1 MTRED
6 STSRAELELGDL
18 QRLLLRLIAAPAGV
32 ADALAR
38 EPALAP
44 HGLDAIIRG
53 DERMTAAERLE
64 IYANAYFYRLLDVL
78 KEDYPLTLAALGDD
92 NFHNLIT
99 DYLLEFP
106 PTEPSIHFAGRSLA
120 QFLLVHPL
128 GAARPWLAEL
138 ATFERAT
145 LEALHAADAAA
156 LDAAAMRAIPVGA
169 WPSVAMRLAPAAR
182 VLEFAWRIDE
192 LAGANPQVTL
202 PHPPRRSPL
211 AMLLW
216 RRAGEVLFRP
226 LELLESAALVLA
238 GRPQGARFEEICE
251 RIADH
256 WTDPAAAPAAIDRM
270 LARWLN
276 DGLMVRADR

>member
-1 MTRED
+1 MTCED
-6 STSRAELELGDL
+6 SAGGAELKLGDL

-32 ADALAR
+32 ADALAL
-38 EPALAP
+38 EPTLVP

-53 DERMTAAERLE
+53 DERMTATERLE

-92 NFHNLIT
+92 DFHNLIT
-99 DYLLEFP
+99 GYLLEFP

-120 QFLLVHPL
+120 QFLRAHPL
-128 GAARPWLAEL
+128 AAARPWLAEL
-138 ATFERAT
+138 AVFERT
-145 LEALHAADAAA
+145 MLEVFHAADAEA
-156 LDAAAMRAIPVGA
+156 LDAAAMRAIPADA
-169 WPSVAMRLAPAAR
+169 WPGVAMRLAPAAR
-182 VLEFAWRIDE
+182 VLEFVWRIDE

-202 PHPPRRSPL
+202 PHPPRRSRL

-216 RRAGEVLFRP
+216 RRDGEVLFRP
-226 LELLESAALVLA
+226 LEPVESSALALA
-238 GRPQGARFEEICE
+238 GRPQGASFEEICE
-251 RIADH
+251 RVAH
-256 WTDPAAAPAAIDRM
+256 LTDPAAALAAIDRM